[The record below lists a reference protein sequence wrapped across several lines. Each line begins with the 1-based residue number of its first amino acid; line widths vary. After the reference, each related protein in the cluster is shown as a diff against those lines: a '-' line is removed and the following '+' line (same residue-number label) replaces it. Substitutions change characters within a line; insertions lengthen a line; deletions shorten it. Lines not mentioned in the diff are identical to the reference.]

1 MAYWGGG
8 RGFMES
14 NNPLPKLVLWVTLHL
29 MRIYTQLSNL
39 PVITALLMVIVSKC
53 SVLLLAIKKTLNI
66 HKFYLPNEFAKF
78 LLSNHAVIDA
88 S

>member
-1 MAYWGGG
+1 
-8 RGFMES
+8 MES

-29 MRIYTQLSNL
+29 MRIYTLLSNL

-66 HKFYLPNEFAKF
+66 HKFYLSTEFAKF